1 MEKVLSLQGDALQ
14 AQLQTMQG
22 EVTEIKDILWLMEER
37 TRLLKERWKGQA
49 NEQWNLLFE
58 QMLEELQIDIGKLQ
72 KSVGKVHKVAQCLAN
87 AEQKVVALVEAE

>member
-1 MEKVLSLQGDALQ
+1 MEKVLSLRGNALQ

-37 TRLLKERWKGQA
+37 TGLLKERWKGQA
-49 NEQWNLLFE
+49 KEQWNLLFG

-72 KSVGKVHKVAQCLAN
+72 KSVGKVHKVAQCLIN
-87 AEQKVVALVEAE
+87 AEQKVGALVESE